1 MQRMNSKTDNNKKLQ
16 DFFGKE
22 YQNLSAFVSSKIR
35 DTASRDAEDILQD
48 VALNL
53 FTGADRYAPINNVAG
68 FVYRSLRNRIIDIM
82 RGAKTDEI
90 HIEDSW
96 VKLSEELMDL
106 NDVAFTEEKVF
117 ILKKA
122 LEELPLVY
130 QEIIKAVDFEGY
142 SYREISEQTGI
153 SQGTLMSR
161 RHRAIGI
168 MYKKIEI
175 ELNK

>member
-1 MQRMNSKTDNNKKLQ
+1 MSSEKENSKKLQ

-22 YQNLSAFVSSKIR
+22 YQNLSAFVRSKIR

-68 FVYRSLRNRIIDIM
+68 FVYRSLRNRIIDVM

-90 HIEDSW
+90 HLEDSW
-96 VKLSEELMDL
+96 VKLSEELLDL
-106 NDVAFTEEKVF
+106 NEVPFTEEKVSL
-117 ILKKA
+117 LKKT
-122 LEELPLVY
+122 LTELPLFY

-168 MYKKIEI
+168 LYKKIEI
-175 ELNK
+175 ELKK